1 MPADNLNY
9 DISNMK
15 GIVLAGGSG
24 TRLYPITKGI
34 SKQLIP
40 IYDKPMIYYP
50 ISVLMLAGIREILII
65 STPTDLPGFRRL
77 LEDGSQFGVKFEY
90 AEQPSPDG
98 LAQAFIIG
106 EEFIGNDDV
115 CMVLG
120 DNIFYGAGFT
130 GLLRDTVK
138 MVEERSMACVF
149 GYQVSDPER
158 YGVAEFDKDGNC
170 LSIEEKP
177 AQPKSNYAVV
187 GLYFYPNDVV
197 EIAKNVRPSARGELE
212 ITSVNQ
218 EFLNR
223 GQLKVATLPRGFAW
237 LDTGTHESLAEAST
251 FIEVIEKRQG
261 LKVACL
267 EDIAFSQG
275 WISREKLR
283 EVAKPMAKND
293 YGKYLLR
300 LADEDEKNLVILKK
314 SERTT
319 L

>member
-1 MPADNLNY
+1 
-9 DISNMK
+9 MK

-138 MVEERSMACVF
+138 MVEEQSMACVF

-314 SERTT
+314 TERTT

>member
-15 GIVLAGGSG
+15 GIVLVGGSG

-138 MVEERSMACVF
+138 MVEGQSMACVF

-197 EIAKNVRPSARGELE
+197 EIAKNVCPSARGELE

-300 LADEDEKNLVILKK
+300 LADEDEKNSVILKK